1 MVSDP
6 SVTLNDKTKRLRQCL
21 FKEAHARKRPL
32 RRGDNRPLRRG
43 DLEEERQVEMA
54 LGATT
59 AAAAAAEAPPSPWRQ

>member
-1 MVSDP
+1 MS
-6 SVTLNDKTKRLRQCL
+6 DKTKRLRQSL

-32 RRGDNRPLRRG
+32 RRGDCPPLRRG

-54 LGATT
+54 VEATA